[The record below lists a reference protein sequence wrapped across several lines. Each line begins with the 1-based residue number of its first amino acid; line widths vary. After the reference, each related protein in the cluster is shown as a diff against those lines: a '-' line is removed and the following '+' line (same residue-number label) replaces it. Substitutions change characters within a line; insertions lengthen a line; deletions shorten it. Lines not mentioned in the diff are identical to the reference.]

1 MGDFNTPL
9 IPMDTSSG
17 EKVNK
22 ETQASND
29 TLDQTDVTDIR
40 HSIQKQ
46 QNTLSSQVHVE
57 HSPGQI
63 TSWVTNQAL
72 VNLVRKLKLY
82 QTSFLTTAL

>member
-1 MGDFNTPL
+1 
-9 IPMDTSSG
+9 MDTSFG

-29 TLDQTDVTDIR
+29 TLDQRDVTDIR

-46 QNTLSSQVHVE
+46 QNTLSSQVRVE

>member
-1 MGDFNTPL
+1 
-9 IPMDTSSG
+9 MDTSSG